1 MDNYLI
7 IAIASIGI
15 LGSLAH
21 WLSWWLKL
29 PSILFLIL
37 IGIIL
42 GEPVTGWLKPDLIF
56 GDLLFTIVS
65 LSVAVIL
72 FEGALTLNFSQ
83 IRGLESVV
91 RRMVTI
97 GMVVTWLVIAVFTH
111 WLLELDWLLSLLFGS
126 LVVVTGPTVIIPM
139 LRSLNL
145 DKRIANVLRWEG
157 IVIDPL
163 GALLAVLVFNFIIS
177 TQKGAEGLLAVVFDF
192 GWIIMVG
199 IVLGSLAGELM
210 AQILRRHWV
219 PDYLHNVFTLTL
231 VFGVFAVSDV
241 LAHESGLL
249 TVTVMGMWLANS
261 KNVAIEDILNFK
273 ESLTLLLVAGLFII
287 LAARMDV
294 EPLIEIGWLSLV
306 LFLIIQF
313 VVRPLKIAVSTWGSD
328 LNWKERVMLSW
339 IAPRGIVAAA
349 VSALFALR
357 LEQEGYAEAPLLV
370 SLTFMVIIGTV
381 VFQSATAGMLSKRLG
396 VASPES
402 KGILIV
408 GANPVALAIAEAL
421 NEQGFDCMV
430 TDSHWRYIKEARM
443 RDIKSYWGNVVS
455 EHADQQLDLIGVGR
469 MLAVSMNR
477 ELNLLAA
484 TRYKNEFGA
493 SNIYVIT
500 NEEKQ
505 KDERKHTTSR
515 SGKSQTLFS
524 RDVTFANLASYIS
537 RGAQIRATLLTD
549 EFDIEAY
556 LAKHGDNA
564 VPLFGIGPD
573 GIQLKVFTGRRD
585 YEKLKSDWKVMSL
598 IIEEE
603 TEDKRM
609 VDKSQNF

>member
-1 MDNYLI
+1 MDNYLL
-7 IAIASIGI
+7 IAIATIGI

-29 PSILFLIL
+29 PSILFLLL
-37 IGIIL
+37 IGIVL
-42 GEPVTGWLKPDLIF
+42 GAPITGWLKPDLIF

-72 FEGALTLNFSQ
+72 FEGALTLNFNQ
-83 IRGLESVV
+83 IRGLEIVI

-97 GMVVTWLVIAVFTH
+97 GMIVTWLVIAVATH
-111 WLLELDWLLSLLFGS
+111 FLLGLDWQLSLLFGS
-126 LVVVTGPTVIIPM
+126 LVVVTGPTVVVPM
-139 LRSLNL
+139 LRVLNL

-177 TQKGAEGLLAVVFDF
+177 AQKGAEGLMGVLFDF
-192 GWIIMVG
+192 GWIILIGVLVG
-199 IVLGSLAGELM
+199 ALAGELM

-287 LAARMDV
+287 LAARMDI

-313 VVRPLKIAVSTWGSD
+313 VARPLKIAVCTWGSD
-328 LNWKERVMLSW
+328 LNWQERVMLSW

-357 LEQEGYAEAPLLV
+357 LEQEGYAEASLLV

-381 VFQSATAGMLSKRLG
+381 VFQSATAGILSKRLG

-408 GANPVALAIAEAL
+408 GGNPVALAIAEAL
-421 NEQGFDCMV
+421 NKQGFDSMIA
-430 TDSHWRYIKEARM
+430 DSHWSYIKAARM
-443 RDIKSYWGNVVS
+443 RDIKAYWGNVVS

-469 MLAVSMNR
+469 MLAITTNR

-484 TRYKNEFGA
+484 TRYKTEFGA
-493 SNIYVIT
+493 ANIYIIT
-500 NEEKQ
+500 NKEKQ
-505 KDERKHTTSR
+505 KDERKHSTTK
-515 SGKSQTLFS
+515 SGKVQALFS
-524 RDVTFANLASYIS
+524 SKITFAALASYIS
-537 RGAQIRATLLTD
+537 RGAQIKTTQLTD

-556 LAKHGDNA
+556 LKSHEGN
-564 VPLFGIGPD
+564 VIPLFGIAPN
-573 GIQLKVFTGRRD
+573 GIALKVFIDERD
-585 YEKLKSDWKVMSL
+585 YEKLKSDWKIMSL
-598 IIEEE
+598 VIEDENQE
-603 TEDKRM
+603 KD
-609 VDKSQNF
+609 S